1 LILSLMP
8 NHLIHLCLDARTA
21 RAQNHQREHCLALD
35 HSEQLALACVGV
47 DIQARLP
54 DQLRV

>member
-1 LILSLMP
+1 MP

-21 RAQNHQREHCLALD
+21 LAQNHQREHCLALD